1 MRNVESTLTERFNVP
16 TLFVSNGTIAILP
29 AIKALG
35 LNGKIITTP
44 FDCVATSSSIV
55 WEGFDP
61 VCLDVEEHG
70 ANIDPKKIEAAVIP
84 GITGIIATHCFGV
97 LCDVNDIQTIAGKHG
112 LKVIYDSAHAF
123 GSNIKGRSIFE
134 FGDVSMC
141 SKHAT
146 KLFHTVEGGS
156 VSCKDE
162 EIFRRIS
169 LMRHFGHRGLDKFDG
184 VGINGK
190 NSEIHV
196 AMRAANWKCLEDNLS
211 GRHQSTD
218 QFF

>member
-1 MRNVESTLTERFNVP
+1 MP

-112 LKVIYDSAHAF
+112 SPETLQ
-123 GSNIKGRSIFE
+123 
-134 FGDVSMC
+134 MC
-141 SKHAT
+141 SFLRN
-146 KLFHTVEGGS
+146 LFEPRHPF
-156 VSCKDE
+156 VSNPFYE
-162 EIFRRIS
+162 
-169 LMRHFGHRGLDKFDG
+169 
-184 VGINGK
+184 
-190 NSEIHV
+190 NS
-196 AMRAANWKCLEDNLS
+196 
-211 GRHQSTD
+211 QS
-218 QFF
+218 